1 MTIRKSTGFRNH
13 ELSGGSFRS
22 AFDGG
27 KLELYTGSQPASA
40 DTAPSGTKVLTYT
53 NASGA
58 HTAEVQPTGTALLA
72 GTVGTVTNLKV
83 DGEDLM
89 NGTAT
94 FVDTLTNLAIA
105 VRDIINRNPH
115 NLRFIA
121 SASSA
126 TVTIKGRL
134 GIGAALNAIGV
145 LVTTGAGGIT
155 STDTDVGNVVA
166 GVTHINGLLFESASA
181 GSIVKLASQTWSG
194 AASSSNTV
202 GWFRLKGPINDAD
215 GTDSSE
221 AVIRLDGSVTVAGGG
236 GDLGLVSAAL
246 ISGTTYALS
255 TFTPTSPAA

>member
-1 MTIRKSTGFRNH
+1 MAIRASDGLRNH
-13 ELSGGSFRS
+13 QLSGGSWRS
-22 AFDGG
+22 AFAGG
-27 KLELYTGSQPASA
+27 KLELWTGSQPASA
-40 DTAPSGTKVLTYT
+40 NTAPSGTKVLTYT
-53 NASGA
+53 DASGA
-58 HTAEVQPTGTALLA
+58 HTVEVQPTGTALLA

-134 GIGAALNAIGV
+134 GIGANLNAIGV

-194 AASSSNTV
+194 VIAVTGTA
-202 GWFRLKGPINDAD
+202 GWFRLKQAIADAD

-221 AVIRLDGSVTVAGGG
+221 AVLRLDGSVAVSGGG
-236 GDLGLVSAAL
+236 LNLTSTSLVSAATET
-246 ISGTTYALS
+246 IS
-255 TFTPTSPAA
+255 TFTPTAPAA